1 MIKASLEEVMQIGDE
16 VSPVHDVDAALRYC
30 KQQVLCYVLQTAA
43 AGALLKNG
51 CVLSR
56 EIERDDL
63 EMMTSSTGGP
73 DGTMYQVQL
82 DTCMNLARIKARI
95 CATPE

>member
-1 MIKASLEEVMQIGDE
+1 M
-16 VSPVHDVDAALRYC
+16 
-30 KQQVLCYVLQTAA
+30 LQTAV
-43 AGALLKNG
+43 AGTLLQTAG
-51 CVLSR
+51 CAFGR

-95 CATPE
+95 CDLPE